1 MKTSEK
7 YRILIITNDGHV
19 AQIVDSILTNYLN
32 DVVVEI
38 WISPDDIELP
48 FWEGKE
54 LLIIDSE
61 KLINENN
68 LFWKNYLMKCP
79 NRLVL
84 LLMSRGELEDVKEI
98 LDELDKEKVKCTID
112 FIMVENYSFDLK
124 LLMIKAYIEQLI
136 KH

>member
-68 LFWKNYLMKCP
+68 LFWKNYLMKSP